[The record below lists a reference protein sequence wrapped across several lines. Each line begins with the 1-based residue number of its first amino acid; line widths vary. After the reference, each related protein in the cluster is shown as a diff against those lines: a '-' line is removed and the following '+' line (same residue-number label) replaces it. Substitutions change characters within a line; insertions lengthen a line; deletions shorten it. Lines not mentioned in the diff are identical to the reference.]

1 MNKKRIGAK
10 TDPEL
15 LRELD
20 AKSASQE
27 LVQAV
32 FSLRLPM
39 SKLTAPRAV
48 EEVTNEVLDRVARN
62 VGTPA
67 SEVNVFRNIGAFAIS
82 ARPAFIRALLAE
94 PEIASAMANR
104 PSQPML
110 ITSREKKEAD

>member
-1 MNKKRIGAK
+1 MNKKRVGTK

-15 LRELD
+15 LRELE

-39 SKLTAPRAV
+39 RKLTTPQTV
-48 EEVTNEVLDRVARN
+48 ERVTNEVLDRVTRN

-67 SEVNVFRNIGAFAIS
+67 KEVNVFRNIGAFAVS

-110 ITSREKKEAD
+110 ITSREKKKAD